1 MGGIPGAGVRMSA
14 TISPCGKYRYWLS
27 REGDASMRRV
37 AFVMLNPS
45 TADADIDDATIRR
58 CRTFA
63 RGAGFVVVNLFAYRA
78 TKPADM
84 FAVGLGVAQGR
95 DNYNYLLHV
104 AQGDYKI
111 IVAWGAQHKVI
122 EPYVFDAVQILR
134 WTSDDLTPN
143 CLYCLGTTK
152 DGHPR
157 HPLYVKSDQPIDPW
171 VMP

>member
-1 MGGIPGAGVRMSA
+1 
-14 TISPCGKYRYWLS
+14 
-27 REGDASMRRV
+27 MRRV

-78 TKPADM
+78 TKPKDM
-84 FAVGLGVAQGR
+84 PEDFHEALG
-95 DNYNYLLHV
+95 DENYAHITRV

-111 IVAWGAQHKVI
+111 IVAWGANPGVNGHAADV
-122 EPYVFDAVQILR
+122 AAMLR
-134 WTSDDLTPN
+134 WCSDPPN
-143 CLYCLGTTK
+143 TVYCLGKTK

-157 HPLYVKSDQPIDPW
+157 HPLYVKSDQPIIPFDGY
-171 VMP
+171 